1 MLVLKRIIP
10 AMPDAS
16 PYPGIAGT
24 ATLAGT
30 AQAVAYTNESCIP
43 LNKCMKYV
51 DTLVTCSE

>member
-1 MLVLKRIIP
+1 MQ
-10 AMPDAS
+10 S